1 MVVLDT
7 TVAWSDLDP
16 KFKSIGVVRSVNCH
30 GLPEVFPLLLS
41 LSSQQKKT
49 SGTRVQFFRFKP

>member
-16 KFKSIGVVRSVNCH
+16 KFKSIGVVRSVNW
-30 GLPEVFPLLLS
+30 LPEVFPLLLS
-41 LSSQQKKT
+41 LFTAKENFWDQ
-49 SGTRVQFFRFKP
+49 GTIF